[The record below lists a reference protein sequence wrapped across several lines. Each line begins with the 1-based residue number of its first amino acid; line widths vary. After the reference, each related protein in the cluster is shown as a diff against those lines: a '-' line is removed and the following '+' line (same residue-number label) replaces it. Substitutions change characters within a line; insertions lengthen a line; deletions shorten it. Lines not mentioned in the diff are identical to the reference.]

1 MTPLFGSGKLIDSET
16 QDVESVA
23 TVYSLLARLW
33 MQEVDAPL
41 LKGMAEE
48 PLLSALSQLGLS
60 LPNESLDQLAT
71 EYCALFIGPKNALL
85 PMQSVW
91 QKTQLDSQSASS
103 VAKFAELIGYAMP
116 APALW
121 DQLGVQLDL
130 MSHLVLATQSQKE
143 SDKEGNVAEEV
154 ATAFFERH
162 LNWPSPLLLA
172 TSQRARLPLYRSL
185 AEITQQFLKM
195 ESNVRSSTSL

>member
-1 MTPLFGSGKLIDSET
+1 MTPLFGSKKLIDSET

-33 MQEVDAPL
+33 MQEIDAPL
-41 LKGMAEE
+41 LKSMSEE
-48 PLLSALSQLGLS
+48 PLLSALSQLD
-60 LPNESLDQLAT
+60 LPLPSESLEQLAT
-71 EYCALFIGPKNALL
+71 EYCALFIGPKNAVL

-103 VAKFAELIGYAMP
+103 VAKFAELIGYIRP
-116 APALW
+116 ASALW
-121 DQLGVQLDL
+121 DHLGVQLDL
-130 MSHLVLATQSQKE
+130 MSHVMLATCDKKKR
-143 SDKEGNVAEEV
+143 DKERSVADEV

-195 ESNVRSSTSL
+195 ESKTRSSTSL

>member
-1 MTPLFGSGKLIDSET
+1 MTPLFGSKKLIDSET

-33 MQEVDAPL
+33 MQEIDAPL
-41 LKGMAEE
+41 LKSMSEE
-48 PLLSALSQLGLS
+48 PLLSALSQLD
-60 LPNESLDQLAT
+60 LPLPSESLEQLAT
-71 EYCALFIGPKNALL
+71 EYCALFIGPKNAVL

-103 VAKFAELIGYAMP
+103 VAKFAELIGYIRP
-116 APALW
+116 ASALW
-121 DQLGVQLDL
+121 DHLGVQLDL
-130 MSHLVLATQSQKE
+130 MSHVMLATCDKKKR
-143 SDKEGNVAEEV
+143 DKERSVADEV
-154 ATAFFERH
+154 ASAFFERH

-195 ESNVRSSTSL
+195 ESKTRSSTSL

>member
-1 MTPLFGSGKLIDSET
+1 MIDSET

-33 MQEVDAPL
+33 MQEIDAPL
-41 LKGMAEE
+41 LKSMSEE
-48 PLLSALSQLGLS
+48 PLLSALSQLD
-60 LPNESLDQLAT
+60 LPLPSESLEQLAT
-71 EYCALFIGPKNALL
+71 EYCALFIGPKNAVL

-103 VAKFAELIGYAMP
+103 VAKFAELIGYIRP
-116 APALW
+116 ASALW
-121 DQLGVQLDL
+121 DHLGVQLDL
-130 MSHLVLATQSQKE
+130 MSHVMLATCDKKKR
-143 SDKEGNVAEEV
+143 DKERSVADEV

-195 ESNVRSSTSL
+195 ESKTRSSTSL